1 MRKYLLPEKGNFY
14 KANLH
19 THTTVS
25 DGRRT
30 PEEVKKAYKEAGYS
44 VLAYT
49 DHEAF
54 CPHNDL
60 TDEDFLVINGI
71 ELSTNESGIG
81 DFLYC
86 KTYHINLYAKD
97 PDCKLTSVWDAWRL
111 WPAHA
116 KDYLSE
122 EQKNVDYRRWYSVDS
137 INDLIARANEEG
149 FLVCYNHPV
158 WSTQNY
164 ADYADLKGL
173 WGVEVYNTGCVR
185 EGSPD
190 TPQPLDDLLRKGE
203 RLCPVAADDSHGVDD
218 CFGGFV
224 MIKAEK
230 LEYKTVMEAL
240 ERGDCYAS
248 SGPLIEEL
256 YVEDGVMT
264 LRCSPAKQV
273 FFTTESR
280 LMFRVNAKD
289 EPVTNVAFN
298 MSVFLEKSK
307 SVWAKKE
314 PYIRVTV
321 VDEQGERAYTRA
333 YFLDELI

>member
-1 MRKYLLPEKGNFY
+1 MKKYLLPEKGNFY

-122 EQKNVDYRRWYSVDS
+122 EQKSVDYRRWYSVDS

-185 EGSPD
+185 EGFPD

-203 RLCPVAADDSHGVDD
+203 RLCPVASDDSHGVDD

-230 LEYKTVMEAL
+230 LEYKTVMTAL
-240 ERGDCYAS
+240 EKGDFYAS

-256 YVEDGVMT
+256 YVENGVMT

-273 FFTTESR
+273 CFTTDNRSA
-280 LMFRVNAKD
+280 FRVNAKD
-289 EPVTNVAFN
+289 ELITSAAFN
-298 MSVFLEKSK
+298 MSDFVQKSK
-307 SVWAKKE
+307 SVWAKKD
-314 PYIRVTV
+314 PYVRVTV
-321 VDEQGERAYTRA
+321 VDEKGERAYTRA

>member
-1 MRKYLLPEKGNFY
+1 MIDTHSHIFSEEFKDDLPE
-14 KANLH
+14 
-19 THTTVS
+19 V
-25 DGRRT
+25 
-30 PEEVKKAYKEAGYS
+30 
-44 VLAYT
+44 
-49 DHEAF
+49 
-54 CPHNDL
+54 
-60 TDEDFLVINGI
+60 
-71 ELSTNESGIG
+71 
-81 DFLYC
+81 
-86 KTYHINLYAKD
+86 
-97 PDCKLTSVWDAWRL
+97 
-111 WPAHA
+111 
-116 KDYLSE
+116 
-122 EQKNVDYRRWYSVDS
+122 
-137 INDLIARANEEG
+137 IARAKEKG
-149 FLVCYNHPV
+149 FLVTYNHPA
-158 WSTQNY
+158 WSMQD
-164 ADYADLKGL
+164 ARDYIGL
-173 WGVEVYNTGCVR
+173 EGIWGVEVFNGECYMLGADDDMSQCYQEMLR
-185 EGSPD
+185 EGKRLF
-190 TPQPLDDLLRKGE
+190 PLATDDAHAGKATL
-203 RLCPVAADDSHGVDD
+203 HD

-230 LEYKTVMEAL
+230 LEYKTVMAAL

-248 SGPLIEEL
+248 SGPLIEEW

-298 MSVFLEKSK
+298 MIEFLEKSK